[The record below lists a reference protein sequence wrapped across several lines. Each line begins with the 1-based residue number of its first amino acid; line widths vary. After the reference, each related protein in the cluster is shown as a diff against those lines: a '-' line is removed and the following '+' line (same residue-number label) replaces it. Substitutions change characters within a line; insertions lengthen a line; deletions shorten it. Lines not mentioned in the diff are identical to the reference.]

1 MGQFSWYSLRVFSTY
16 SSIPVNWKK
25 LKFCFCKQI
34 LSIGVQYVY
43 KRCAGVFLS
52 LDELIWWLYGCFI
65 VGQVWLLGCQVLQEF
80 KRLTTAI
87 WRASHSPSEPC
98 SWPLVNRFYRV
109 EMIQPFPESTTGELY
124 LSIFVELRYLGL
136 QKCGILTNTI

>member
-25 LKFCFCKQI
+25 LKFCFSKQI

-43 KRCAGVFLS
+43 KRRAGVFLS
-52 LDELIWWLYGCFI
+52 LDELIWWFYGCFI
-65 VGQVWLLGCQVLQEF
+65 VGYVWLMGCQVGYEL
-80 KRLTTAI
+80 KTLTTAI
-87 WRASHSPSEPC
+87 WRASHSSSEPR
-98 SWPLVNRFYRV
+98 SWPLVNNFARV
-109 EMIQPFPESTTGELY
+109 IFFQPYQSLRQASCI

-136 QKCGILTNTI
+136 QKCDILTNTI

>member
-1 MGQFSWYSLRVFSTY
+1 MGQFSWYNLLYNPTY
-16 SSIPVNWKK
+16 SSLPVNWNKIQ
-25 LKFCFCKQI
+25 FCFCKQI

-52 LDELIWWLYGCFI
+52 LDELIWWFNGCFI
-65 VGQVWLLGCQVLQEF
+65 VGYAWLLRFYVLQEL
-80 KRLTTAI
+80 KQLTNTI
-87 WRASHSPSEPC
+87 WRALCLPSEHR
-98 SWPLVNRFYRV
+98 SQPLVNYFARV
-109 EMIQPFPESTTGELY
+109 EMIQPYQSLRQASCI

>member
-52 LDELIWWLYGCFI
+52 LDELIWWFYGCFI
-65 VGQVWLLGCQVLQEF
+65 VGYAWLLGCQVLQEL
-80 KRLTTAI
+80 KQLTTAI
-87 WRASHSPSEPC
+87 WRASHSPSEPR
-98 SWPLVNRFYRV
+98 SWPLVNYFARV
-109 EMIQPFPESTTGELY
+109 EMIQPYQSLRQASCI

>member
-16 SSIPVNWKK
+16 SSISVNWKK

-52 LDELIWWLYGCFI
+52 LDELIWWFNGCFI
-65 VGQVWLLGCQVLQEF
+65 VGYVWLLGCQVLQEF
-80 KRLTTAI
+80 QQLTTAI
-87 WRASHSPSEPC
+87 RRGSRLPFEPC
-98 SWPLVNRFYRV
+98 SMALVNYFARV
-109 EMIQPFPESTTGELY
+109 DFFQPYQSLRQASCI

>member
-52 LDELIWWLYGCFI
+52 LDELIWWFYGCFI
-65 VGQVWLLGCQVLQEF
+65 VGYAWLFGCQVGYQL
-80 KRLTTAI
+80 KMLTNTI
-87 WRASHSPSEPC
+87 WRASHSSSEPRSC
-98 SWPLVNRFYRV
+98 PLVNIFARV
-109 EMIQPFPESTTGELY
+109 IFFQPFPESTTGELY

>member
-43 KRCAGVFLS
+43 KRRAGVFLS
-52 LDELIWWLYGCFI
+52 LDELIWWFNGCFI
-65 VGQVWLLGCQVLQEF
+65 VGYAWLLGCQVLQEF
-80 KRLTTAI
+80 KRPTNAI
-87 WRASHSPSEPC
+87 QRASRSPSEPC
-98 SWPLVNRFYRV
+98 SMVLVGRFYRV
-109 EMIQPFPESTTGELY
+109 IFFQPFQSLRLASCI